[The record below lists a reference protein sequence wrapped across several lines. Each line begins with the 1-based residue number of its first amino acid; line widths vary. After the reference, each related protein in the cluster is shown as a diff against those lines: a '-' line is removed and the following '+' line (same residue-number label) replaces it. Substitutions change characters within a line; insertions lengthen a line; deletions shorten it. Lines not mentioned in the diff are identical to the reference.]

1 MPPLEGLE
9 LILIS
14 LGEVIHLFLRVLFY
28 KRLILF
34 VAHHD
39 GLIDLPILR
48 LLLLILPYLR
58 LQQLDLLH
66 QDAPIPPML
75 FLPHLQLFLQPR
87 DFDIHNG

>member
-9 LILIS
+9 LILMS
-14 LGEVIHLFLRVLFY
+14 LGERVHLFLGVLFY

-39 GLIDLPILR
+39 GLINLPILR
-48 LLLLILPYLR
+48 LLLLILPYLS
-58 LQQLDLLH
+58 LQQLNLLH
-66 QDAPIPPML
+66 QDTPIPPML
-75 FLPHLQLFLQPR
+75 FLPRMQLLLQPR